1 VPAVPVLSARD
12 LGFRYGRGSWLFDG
26 LTLDV
31 APGELLR
38 VRGGNGAG
46 KSTLLR
52 VLAGAVAPRRGTVYR
67 AGPVAHLP
75 QQTGDLPAVDARRLV
90 QLVSG
95 RAASDV
101 PVASRADQLS
111 RGWQRR
117 LLLEA
122 VLGLPC
128 RIVVLDEPAAGLD
141 AAAVSRL
148 ADRLTD
154 RLAAGDAVVLAEH
167 EPLPLAGGDLIDL
180 GGATAPG
187 LVEVVLAGTGT
198 FRGAPASGGRLTL
211 TVPPP
216 ERDALLRAA
225 LDAGWS
231 VHSVSPP
238 P

>member
-1 VPAVPVLSARD
+1 MPALPALSVRD
-12 LGFRYGRGSWLFDG
+12 LGFRFGRGSWLFDG

-52 VLAGAVAPRRGTVYR
+52 VLAGAVAPRRGSVHR

-90 QLVSG
+90 ELVSG
-95 RAASDV
+95 RPGADV
-101 PVASRADQLS
+101 PVDTRADQLS

-117 LLLEA
+117 VLLEA

-128 RIVVLDEPAAGLD
+128 PIVVLDEPAAGLD
-141 AAAVSRL
+141 AAAVHRL

-167 EPLPLAGGDLIDL
+167 EPLPLAGGDVLDL
-180 GGATAPG
+180 GGATAPA

-198 FRGAPASGGRLTL
+198 FRGAPAAGGRLTL

-216 ERDALLRAA
+216 ERDALLLAA
-225 LDAGWS
+225 LHAGWS
-231 VHSVSPP
+231 VHSVNPLP
-238 P
+238 